1 MEGKRKEKK
10 LIINNLVEPRKTCLM
25 DEIKR
30 IVEVISNPS
39 NMFCRDT
46 YYDDENDTLLNQGGS
61 LKIREKVQG
70 SRKKTLIMRTKT
82 AVPQKIK
89 YSLWDEVE
97 IPVIRL
103 EQGEKFIEIFSPL
116 KAFFPQFDFS
126 SISLTPVLICS
137 TSRLQYDVIKSGERI
152 TLMLDHIDYE
162 AGGRKA
168 EDNLLKIR
176 GYSIKAEPIIKEIY
190 QFLLEQF
197 PECELINLSRYERA
211 LERLNA

>member
-89 YSLWDEVE
+89 YSLW
-97 IPVIRL
+97 
-103 EQGEKFIEIFSPL
+103 L
-116 KAFFPQFDFS
+116 K
-126 SISLTPVLICS
+126 
-137 TSRLQYDVIKSGERI
+137 
-152 TLMLDHIDYE
+152 
-162 AGGRKA
+162 
-168 EDNLLKIR
+168 
-176 GYSIKAEPIIKEIY
+176 Y
-190 QFLLEQF
+190 QLFV
-197 PECELINLSRYERA
+197 
-211 LERLNA
+211 